1 MNNRFI
7 NPPSTAPISEF
18 SASTFNALKQLI
30 DATEIPAS
38 YLATIAANIN
48 GQDFVVRPANAAIN
62 SETTYDFTIK
72 VPMPIP
78 VGSTFV
84 LSIPSEISIYSKS
97 G

>member
-1 MNNRFI
+1 M
-7 NPPSTAPISEF
+7 
-18 SASTFNALKQLI
+18 
-30 DATEIPAS
+30 
-38 YLATIAANIN
+38 
-48 GQDFVVRPANAAIN
+48 VRPANAAIN

-84 LSIPSEISIYSKS
+84 LTIPSEISIYSKS